1 MADTQFHFRS
11 DCAEKQ
17 RIAEQAEMQTS
28 YPKNPGSPASA
39 SDQYAQEKK
48 KIMKLDYRFD
58 ASPEALGLSKRE
70 TEVLSWVIQ
79 GKRDSEIGVILEISS
94 RTVEKHVGR
103 ILYKLRVEN
112 RTTAASIAFAAWQS
126 KIASREH
133 RLPVPQDLALLTKVR
148 TLIHE
153 EIFAPYRA

>member
-1 MADTQFHFRS
+1 
-11 DCAEKQ
+11 
-17 RIAEQAEMQTS
+17 MQTS
-28 YPKNPGSPASA
+28 HPKNAASPASA
-39 SDQYAQEKK
+39 SDHYAQLKK
-48 KIMKLDYRFD
+48 RIMKLGHRFD
-58 ASPEALGLSKRE
+58 AGPEALSKRE
-70 TEVLSWVIQ
+70 IEVLSWVIQ

-103 ILYKLRVEN
+103 ILHKLRVEN

>member
-1 MADTQFHFRS
+1 MLVALS
-11 DCAEKQ
+11 
-17 RIAEQAEMQTS
+17 
-28 YPKNPGSPASA
+28 
-39 SDQYAQEKK
+39 
-48 KIMKLDYRFD
+48 

-79 GKRDSEIGVILEISS
+79 GKTDAEIGVILEISS

-133 RLPVPQDLALLTKVR
+133 RLPVPQDLALLTMR
-148 TLIHE
+148 
-153 EIFAPYRA
+153 R

>member
-1 MADTQFHFRS
+1 
-11 DCAEKQ
+11 
-17 RIAEQAEMQTS
+17 
-28 YPKNPGSPASA
+28 
-39 SDQYAQEKK
+39 
-48 KIMKLDYRFD
+48 MKLDDRSD
-58 ASPEALGLSKRE
+58 ASAEVLSKRE

-103 ILYKLRVEN
+103 ILHKLRVEN

-126 KIASREH
+126 KIDSREH

-148 TLIHE
+148 SLIHE